1 LVLAPLVERGLWGRP
16 GDSVVACATL
26 ASTVVTA
33 GVMVPVSLWRT
44 LRARP
49 ILRTAIAAMSGLLA
63 VLPGYV
69 FLLAF
74 F

>member
-1 LVLAPLVERGLWGRP
+1 
-16 GDSVVACATL
+16 VACATL